1 MIAAVCGCFF
11 FTILTHEEMS
21 FFQVSGVNNVGKH
34 KSELLCMSRWDKVSV
49 VFFFPQRS
57 GDEISALCVFISR
70 RSSGTWESKVT
81 VYRSAACCSGIF
93 HHLEFRS
100 CTSNIN
106 IDTRLKE
113 ISLTASINLLPDDLN
128 PWLVINQPLELIS
141 WSDGRLWLLHCFN
154 CSTETSDSCW
164 CKLWAQCCKKVLAHF
179 WGKSSKKNRWKL
191 CDSFWKS
198 IFSRRKAAQPPL
210 WETF

>member
-1 MIAAVCGCFF
+1 MF
-11 FTILTHEEMS
+11 S
-21 FFQVSGVNNVGKH
+21 FFQISGVNNVGKH
-34 KSELLCMSRWDKVSV
+34 KSELLCMSRWDKDSV

-57 GDEISALCVFISR
+57 GDEISALCVFISLH
-70 RSSGTWESKVT
+70 SSGTWESKVT
-81 VYRSAACCSGIF
+81 VYRSAACCSGIS

-113 ISLTASINLLPDDLN
+113 ISLTASINLLSDGLN
-128 PWLVINQPLELIS
+128 PWLVINQPLKLIS
-141 WSDGRLWLLHCFN
+141 WSDGRLWLLRVL
-154 CSTETSDSCW
+154 TVALKPLTVADVSCGHN
-164 CKLWAQCCKKVLAHF
+164 AAKKF
-179 WGKSSKKNRWKL
+179 WHIFEVKVPTKKKRKL

-198 IFSRRKAAQPPL
+198 ILSRRKAAQPPL